1 MFPGKMGRTY
11 GTGKHIETIQSFL
24 QRQST
29 TTCNI
34 SSRYTFD
41 VLLLLLFLLLFS
53 LLFLLL
59 LLLLFVVCC
68 LLFAVCCLLF
78 VVCCVLC
85 CVLCVVCCLLLVA
98 CWLLL
103 LLFWGVAPH
112 RYLQSGSFASAR
124 VIQRCLRHFT
134 TRHIMID
141 GLVGDFKH
149 FLFFHILGRILLT
162 DYIIFFRGVGIPP
175 TRMGIVIPC
184 GDESEP
190 LWLYQTYKSPHNM
203 PFRDK
208 VVLHPPVMS

>member
-1 MFPGKMGRTY
+1 MFCCCCCC
-11 GTGKHIETIQSFL
+11 S
-24 QRQST
+24 
-29 TTCNI
+29 CCC
-34 SSRYTFD
+34 SRYC
-41 VLLLLLFLLLFS
+41 S
-53 LLFLLL
+53 CCCCCCC
-59 LLLLFVVCC
+59 LLFVVCC

-78 VVCCVLC
+78 VVCCLLCVVC

-98 CWLLL
+98 CCLLVVGCWLLL

-208 VVLHPPVMS
+208 VVLHPPGDVVMLV